1 MESQTNYIDTVK
13 VAGIASKI
21 PSLISVKVSK
31 VIRDNFILSMWVKYL
46 IKVGMK
52 DINLE
57 LSAMV
62 LEHFTTMRVGSIVDN
77 GCKIKCK
84 EEGCYIIQV
93 EKLHMKA
100 SGEVIV

>member
-1 MESQTNYIDTVK
+1 
-13 VAGIASKI
+13 
-21 PSLISVKVSK
+21 
-31 VIRDNFILSMWVKYL
+31 
-46 IKVGMK
+46 MK